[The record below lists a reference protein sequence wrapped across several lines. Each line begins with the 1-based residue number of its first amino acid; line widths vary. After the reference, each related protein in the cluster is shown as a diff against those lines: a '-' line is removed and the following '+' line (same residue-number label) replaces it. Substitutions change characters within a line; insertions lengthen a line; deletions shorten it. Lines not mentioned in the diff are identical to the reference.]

1 MKIGLS
7 ISNSAQRIAYYSLIA
22 DFEAAH
28 PDVSVSVTAF
38 TSEIYKE
45 KFPTLLAKGHYDVL
59 YWHAGERLYEYI
71 QQGQVADLSGFYR
84 QHKLLETFEPA
95 VISSISRQNKIYA
108 LPTSYYQIGFYY
120 NIPVFERLGLVKPT
134 TWEDFLAV
142 CAKLK
147 ANNIPPIFIGTKS
160 NWSATAWFDYLNLR
174 INGLGY
180 HQQLLAGKQSFL
192 DPQVRQVF
200 AQLQTIVQADYFI
213 ADHQLYDWKQGIA
226 PLFRGRIGMVMF
238 GNYAIQD
245 FPQAQSVQ
253 IGYFKFPTFGPQN
266 FYYEEAPLDILLIP
280 SKNEDQKLAELFLKF
295 AAQSENQQRFNQTL
309 GIISP
314 NKYAQVNNSVLVQQ
328 ASDVISNAA
337 DITQFFDRDAQSEFA
352 QKVMPVIDAFLIEAD
367 INKTL
372 LALEKIRLEVFK

>member
-1 MKIGLS
+1 M
-7 ISNSAQRIAYYSLIA
+7 
-22 DFEAAH
+22 
-28 PDVSVSVTAF
+28 
-38 TSEIYKE
+38 
-45 KFPTLLAKGHYDVL
+45 
-59 YWHAGERLYEYI
+59 
-71 QQGQVADLSGFYR
+71 
-84 QHKLLETFEPA
+84 
-95 VISSISRQNKIYA
+95 
-108 LPTSYYQIGFYY
+108 
-120 NIPVFERLGLVKPT
+120 
-134 TWEDFLAV
+134 
-142 CAKLK
+142 
-147 ANNIPPIFIGTKS
+147 
-160 NWSATAWFDYLNLR
+160 
-174 INGLGY
+174 
-180 HQQLLAGKQSFL
+180 
-192 DPQVRQVF
+192 
-200 AQLQTIVQADYFI
+200 QADYFI

-253 IGYFKFPTFGPQN
+253 IGYFKFPTFGPRN

-280 SKNEDQKLAELFLKF
+280 SKNEDQKLAELFLNF

-314 NKYAQVNNSVLVQQ
+314 NKYAQINNSVLVQQ

-352 QKVMPVIDAFLIEAD
+352 QKVMPVIDAFLIEPD